1 MTEAQT
7 AGDSGKSIA
16 AKLQAL
22 FQPWNRSDAPGLVI
36 GVALGGVP
44 VFRRGFGLASVEHG
58 TANTPATRMRIAS
71 TSKHFA
77 ALAALLLVEEG
88 KLDIDMP
95 VRRYLPELAGPS
107 GEPSLRQMM
116 QHSSG
121 IRDPLDLPGFM
132 LFGSWSMA
140 LCAGAGLEL
149 GKRVGDANF
158 APGERMVYNN
168 QGYHLLSLAIERV
181 SGMPFAA
188 FLKQRV
194 LAPLDMADTELQLSD
209 MQMVPGIASFHLAQP
224 DGSYRRGIY
233 PSEELTGFGG
243 LVSTVDD
250 MLKWLLHLRSEKKSV
265 GTPKSWETMLQRP
278 RYSSGATGDYCLGLV
293 RETYRG
299 VEIIHHAGA
308 VIGCQSQM
316 LTVPAHQLDISVMF
330 NRMEIS
336 APAIA
341 LKVVDC
347 VLNGKLAPAVPP
359 LNAEGRESVIG
370 RWYSTASHRMFGVV
384 ACPVPHQSPVLA
396 LSIQDQLGGLLR
408 ETDGGLI
415 MSCSAHGAV
424 ELRLPTGVLG
434 RPETLEFLDS
444 GHRELFARLPDS
456 GPSVAA
462 LAPELVGRYRYADLD
477 LELRVILEQDV
488 LYLDLQPRCGTTRF
502 LLTPYSLDVCGCT
515 LQSTWP
521 VPLPVDNFATTVAVE
536 RSGGK
541 VSGLWLN
548 SWRTRNL
555 WLERCA

>member
-7 AGDSGKSIA
+7 AGDSSKSIA
-16 AKLQAL
+16 AKLQEL
-22 FQPWNRSDAPGLVI
+22 FQPWNRSDVPGLVI

-88 KLDIDMP
+88 KLDIDVP
-95 VRRYLPELAGPS
+95 ARSYLPELEGPS

-132 LFGSWSMA
+132 LFGSWSTV
-140 LCAGAGLEL
+140 LCAGAGLQL
-149 GKRVGDANF
+149 SKRISDANY
-158 APGERMVYNN
+158 APGERMIYSN
-168 QGYHLLSLAIERV
+168 QGYYLLSLAIERV

-194 LAPLDMADTELQLSD
+194 LAPLGMADTELLASD
-209 MQMVPGIASFHLAQP
+209 MQMVPGIASFHIGQP

-233 PSEELTGFGG
+233 PNEELLGSGG
-243 LVSTVDD
+243 MVSTVDD
-250 MLKWLLHLRSEKKSV
+250 MLKWLSHLRSERKQV
-265 GTPKSWETMLQRP
+265 GSTGSWETMLQRP
-278 RYSSGATGDYCLGLV
+278 HYSSGATGDYCLGLI

-299 VEIIHHAGA
+299 AEIIHHAGA
-308 VIGCQSQM
+308 VLGCQSQM
-316 LTVPAHQLDISVMF
+316 LTVPAHRLDITVMF
-330 NRMEIS
+330 NRMDVS

-347 VLNGKLAPAVPP
+347 VLEGSLSPVVPP
-359 LNAEGRESVIG
+359 LSSEGREDVIG
-370 RWYSTASHRMFGVV
+370 RWYSAASHRLFGVV
-384 ACPVPHQSPVLA
+384 AYPVPGQSPVLA
-396 LSIQDQLGGLLR
+396 LSIQDQVGGLLR

-424 ELRLPTGVLG
+424 ELRLPTGVQG
-434 RPETLEFLDS
+434 KPDALEFLDS
-444 GHRELFARLPDS
+444 GHRERFARLPDS
-456 GPSVAA
+456 GPPVAA
-462 LAPELVGRYRYADLD
+462 LAPELAGRYRNADLD
-477 LELRVILEQDV
+477 LDLSVILEENA
-488 LYLDLQPRCGTTRF
+488 LYLDLQPKCGISRF

-521 VPLPVDNFATTVAVE
+521 IPLPVNHFAATMAVE